1 MQPEFSIGQLAQLF
15 DVPVATLRYY
25 DEIDLLKPARVD
37 LQSHYRY
44 YATEQ
49 FERLS
54 TIKYFRALGVSLT
67 TIADFFAARELPK
80 LTTMLATQAQQVEQQ
95 LQLLQAIQQRIQNR
109 LAQIQTAQTATYNV
123 TELVQLPARTVV
135 ALQQAYRPQDDI
147 ELVIAK
153 LRKHYGLANS
163 IFLGKIALMLDQ
175 QHLEAEDFNQYTGI
189 CLLFEAGDQ
198 VPVQQQ
204 QLSGGTYAQLTFRGT
219 HLDAPRYYQ
228 QLVDDCR
235 HAGWSIQGAAIETA
249 LIDYGITDQVEQS
262 VTQIQVPIKA

>member
-1 MQPEFSIGQLAQLF
+1 MQPDFSIGQLAQLF

-25 DEIDLLKPARVD
+25 DEIGLLKPARVD
-37 LQSHYRY
+37 PKSHYRY

-67 TIADFFAARELPK
+67 AIADFFAARELPK
-80 LTTMLATQAQQVEQQ
+80 LTTLLTTQSEQVEQQ
-95 LQLLQAIQQRIQNR
+95 LQLLQAIQQRIKNR
-109 LAQIQTAQTATYNV
+109 LAQIKTAQIATYNV
-123 TELVQLPARTVV
+123 TELVQLPVRTMV
-135 ALQQAYRPQDDI
+135 ALQQQYRPQDDI

-153 LRKHYGLANS
+153 LREQYGLANS
-163 IFLGKIALMLDQ
+163 IFLGKIALMIDQ
-175 QHLEAEDFNQYTGI
+175 QQLQAGQFDQYTGI

-198 VPVQQQ
+198 LPAQQQ

-228 QLVDDCR
+228 QLVADCQR
-235 HAGWSIQGAAIETA
+235 LGWSIQGAAIETA

-262 VTQIQVPIKA
+262 VTRIQLPIKN